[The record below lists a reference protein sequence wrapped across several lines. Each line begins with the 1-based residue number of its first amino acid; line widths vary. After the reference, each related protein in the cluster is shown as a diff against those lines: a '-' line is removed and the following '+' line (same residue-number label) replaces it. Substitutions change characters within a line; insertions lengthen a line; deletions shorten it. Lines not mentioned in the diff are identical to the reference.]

1 MPSTFMLLM
10 ILVFVLFIISRR
22 IQESGN
28 QYLDQAQKAGL
39 VDLFAPLRSRY
50 PVLILALVVIFFA
63 NLYLRVVPEG
73 VALSVYFFFLT
84 FAMLYMAY
92 MSYKVLVNNEYP
104 KPYINKFIQS
114 TALRIAALLVL
125 IGALTS
131 ST

>member
-1 MPSTFMLLM
+1 MILM

-22 IQESGN
+22 VQESGN
-28 QYLDQAQKAGL
+28 EYVDQSQKAGL

-50 PVLILALVVIFFA
+50 PIVILTLVVIFFA
-63 NLYLRVVPEG
+63 NLYLQLIPEG
-73 VALSVYFFFLT
+73 IALSVYFFVLT

-92 MSYKVLVNNEYP
+92 LSYKVLVNNEYP

-114 TALRIAALLVL
+114 TAIRIAALLVL

-131 ST
+131 V